1 MDSLVAANVRQR
13 PLRTALSIIG
23 VALGVVLVSMTVG
36 LAHGMMRN
44 TAERQANIFA
54 EIILYPQGNF
64 SPSTGSPLD
73 LDQRYGDVILR
84 GNERGITPVTGVVA
98 VSPVANYLQTST
110 SGIGFELLEGVDFET
125 YTKVTSL
132 HLVEGRIP
140 SGNEVVVDS
149 WYAKHKTGA
158 DGAPVRI
165 GSEILVFGTK
175 MPVVGVFDPEV
186 GARIKMP
193 LDTMQRKVV
202 GGAAKV
208 SMLLIKCDRPAD
220 QEIVAGELKA
230 KFPDKR
236 VVLTRDLPA
245 LFSGSIGSLE
255 VFLKVVIWLAAI
267 VSTLVIL
274 LAMYTTITERT
285 REIGILRS
293 LGASKRFVVATIEQE
308 ALLISALGVLLGIA
322 AAVVGKAGI
331 ERFTSLHIDLEAKWI
346 FYSTLLGLVCGALGA
361 LYPALRAAQKDPVE
375 ALSYE

>member
-13 PLRTALSIIG
+13 PLRTALSVIG
-23 VALGVVLVSMTVG
+23 VALGVVLVSLTVG
-36 LAHGMMRN
+36 LAHGMMRT
-44 TAERQANIFA
+44 TAERQANISA
-54 EIILYPQGNF
+54 EVILYPQGSF

-73 LDQRYGDVILR
+73 LDQRYADVILR
-84 GNERGITPVTGVVA
+84 GNERVAPVRGVVE

-132 HLVEGRIP
+132 HLVEGRLP
-140 SGNEVVVDS
+140 VGNEVIVDS
-149 WYAKHKTGA
+149 WYAKHKTGT
-158 DGAPVRI
+158 DGAPIRL
-165 GSEILVFGTK
+165 GSQVLVFGVE
-175 MPVVGVFDPEV
+175 MPVVGVYDPEV

-202 GGAAKV
+202 GGATKV
-208 SMLLIKCDRPAD
+208 SMLLIKCARPAD
-220 QEIVAGELKA
+220 QELVAGELKA

-236 VVLTRDLPA
+236 IVLTRDLPA

-255 VFLKVVIWLAAI
+255 VFLKVVIWLAAV

-293 LGASKRFVVATIEQE
+293 LGASRRFVVTTIEQE
-308 ALLISALGVLLGIA
+308 ALVISALGVLLGFV
-322 AAVVGKAGI
+322 AAVGGKAGV
-331 ERFTSLHIDLEAKWI
+331 ERFTSLRIDLEPKWI
-346 FYSTLLGLVCGALGA
+346 FYSAALGLVCGALGA
-361 LYPALRAAQKDPVE
+361 LYPALRAARKDPVE
-375 ALSYE
+375 AISYE

>member
-1 MDSLVAANVRQR
+1 M
-13 PLRTALSIIG
+13 RTALSVIG

-36 LAHGMMRN
+36 LAHGMMRS
-44 TAERQANIFA
+44 TAERQANVRA

-84 GNERGITPVTGVVA
+84 GNERVSPVAGVVD

-110 SGIGFELLEGVDFET
+110 SGIGFELLEGIDFET
-125 YTKVTSL
+125 YLKVTSL
-132 HLVEGRIP
+132 RVVEGRLP
-140 SGNEVVVDS
+140 AGNEVIVDS
-149 WYAKHKTGA
+149 WYAQHKNGV

-175 MPVVGVFDPEV
+175 MPVVGIYDPEV

-193 LDTMQRKVV
+193 LETMQRKVV
-202 GGAAKV
+202 GGASKV
-208 SMLLIKCDRPAD
+208 SMLLVKCARPAD
-220 QEIVAGELKA
+220 QELVAGALKA

-236 VVLTRDLPA
+236 IVLTRDLPA
-245 LFSGSIGSLE
+245 LFTGSIGSLE

-308 ALLISALGVLLGIA
+308 ALLISGLGVLLGLA
-322 AAVVGKAGI
+322 AAVAGKAGV
-331 ERFTSLHIDLEAKWI
+331 ERFTSLYIDLEPKWI
-346 FYSTLLGLVCGALGA
+346 FYSTALGLVCGALGA

-375 ALSYE
+375 AISYE